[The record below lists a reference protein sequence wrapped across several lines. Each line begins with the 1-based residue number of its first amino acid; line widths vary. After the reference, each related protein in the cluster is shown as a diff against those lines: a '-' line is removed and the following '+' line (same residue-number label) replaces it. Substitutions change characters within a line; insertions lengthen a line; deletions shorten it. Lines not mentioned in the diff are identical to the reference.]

1 MEFVRIAERQN
12 AERAQRHKKYRRKD
26 WVIAGNELLVASPIL
41 SFPCPTL
48 I

>member
-26 WVIAGNELLVASPIL
+26 WVIAGKEFVTIQVLKTFVFL
-41 SFPCPTL
+41 
-48 I
+48 

>member
-26 WVIAGNELLVASPIL
+26 WVIAGKKLLQKFQ
-41 SFPCPTL
+41 SFSIPLPTL